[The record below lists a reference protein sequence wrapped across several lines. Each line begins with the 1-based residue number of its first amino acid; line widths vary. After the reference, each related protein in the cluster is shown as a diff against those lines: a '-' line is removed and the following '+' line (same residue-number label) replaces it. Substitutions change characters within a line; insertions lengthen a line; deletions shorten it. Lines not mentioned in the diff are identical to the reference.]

1 MNELRKTN
9 WIYIYVCIYTY
20 MYVLYINK
28 LFNSYAKKLFKVN
41 GYEKYLYA
49 CEHGE
54 KGTQNRPSTPPTP
67 FRYPN
72 ITTSFHH
79 FLTLNPFNQTHTK
92 HKKRRRKPKK
102 KQCKHEIGGDDRD
115 KREEDTKSISK
126 HKN

>member
-1 MNELRKTN
+1 
-9 WIYIYVCIYTY
+9 

-67 FRYPN
+67 SDTRTSPPVFTIFWPLTPSTRHTPN
-72 ITTSFHH
+72 T
-79 FLTLNPFNQTHTK
+79 
-92 HKKRRRKPKK
+92 RKSEESRKK